1 MLFTPLMPSLLIVD
15 EAEVVR
21 DMLGEILEDS
31 PYALHYAEDGTEAL
45 EIYRQGKIDVVLTDI
60 WMEPM
65 NGLDLLKA
73 LNRIDPQA
81 VVVMMTGFDRKDF
94 IMEAFRNQAFAYLE
108 KPFEVDELHDTLERA
123 FKTREE
129 KQMVAKILHGETPEP
144 AKPELQSPADQRYE
158 KASAAMVEAEMEA
171 LQDSLIEL
179 QEELKKKTTSIDKLK
194 TELEASRGEP
204 GTGPNGIAGSESE
217 LAERAAKLKEREE
230 MIEELE
236 TMLRERES
244 YVQEVENQ
252 LADRG
257 QQLQELEA
265 RLEQQSEDI
274 ESQKKTGA

>member
-1 MLFTPLMPSLLIVD
+1 LLIVD

-21 DMLGEILEDS
+21 DMLGEILAES
-31 PYALHYAEDGTEAL
+31 PYELHYAEDGTEAL

-73 LNRIDPQA
+73 LNRHDPHS

-108 KPFEVDELHDTLERA
+108 KPFEVDELYDTLERA
-123 FKTREE
+123 FRAREE
-129 KQMVAKILHGETPEP
+129 KMMVAKILKGEQPDAPHP
-144 AKPELQSPADQRYE
+144 ANERPADPRYE

-179 QEELKKKTTSIDKLK
+179 QDELKRKTESIDKLK
-194 TELEASRGEP
+194 AELEATRG
-204 GTGPNGIAGSESE
+204 AGAGGSTASAAE

-236 TMLRERES
+236 GMLKEREA

-265 RLEQQSEDI
+265 HLEQKSEDI
-274 ESQKKTGA
+274 ESLKKGDA